1 MGFNTKKIV
10 FISEYLN
17 PPYDEGIKKTVSQLY
32 EILDQRYD
40 VKAICRKGPGE
51 KSNIQAI
58 PANRLFLN
66 MKVRKHIKS
75 FSPDLII
82 YFPFASST
90 FAGFLRHFILTRY
103 YAAANNL
110 MIALQPKP
118 LKNWQRHAVKWIK
131 PLTVLTPSP
140 LLKQQLEAM
149 GIKTVLIPLL
159 TDLTVFKP
167 LGTRK
172 RKKTLRAQYGIS
184 LDAFVVTHV
193 GHLNHGRNLTSL
205 MPLQTA
211 HVQVVIVGSSSTP
224 EDAIG
229 PASLKAELENK
240 GAIVLDRFIERIE
253 EIYQLSDL
261 YIFPVKNKN
270 SSIGMPLSILE
281 ARACGIPVL
290 TTDFGGVKQFLGDD
304 FGGICYSKPEDFVHA
319 VKKIQEKDTSDF
331 TKTAVSKLNEQFYEI
346 IRRALEC

>member
-1 MGFNTKKIV
+1 
-10 FISEYLN
+10 
-17 PPYDEGIKKTVSQLY
+17 
-32 EILDQRYD
+32 
-40 VKAICRKGPGE
+40 
-51 KSNIQAI
+51 
-58 PANRLFLN
+58 
-66 MKVRKHIKS
+66 
-75 FSPDLII
+75 
-82 YFPFASST
+82 
-90 FAGFLRHFILTRY
+90 
-103 YAAANNL
+103 

-118 LKNWQRHAVKWIK
+118 LKNWQRHAVKCIK

-149 GIKTVLIPLL
+149 GINTVLIPLI

-167 LGTRK
+167 LDTRE
-172 RKKTLRAQYGIS
+172 RKKTLRAKYGIS

-240 GAIVLDRFIERIE
+240 GAIILDRFIERIE

-261 YIFPVKNKN
+261 YVFPVEDQN

-290 TTDFGGVKQFLGDD
+290 TTDFGGVKQFLDDD
-304 FGGICYSKPEDFVHA
+304 FGGIYYSKPEDFVQA
-319 VKKIQEKDTSDF
+319 VKKIQEKDTSEF
-331 TKTAVSKLNEQFYEI
+331 IKTAVSKLNKRFYQI
-346 IRRALEC
+346 IQRAIEY